1 MKQILKIV
9 VVVSLFFTACKSNE
23 LEDITGVYKGEFP
36 CGDCTG
42 IDNKMTLNAD
52 STFVLETVYK
62 GKGDDR
68 VFKDSG
74 RYSVK
79 ERKLVLKLKK
89 SPFKYE
95 IGDNFIELLD
105 IDGNKIVSELNYKL
119 SKQE

>member
-23 LEDITGVYKGEFP
+23 LKDITGVYKGEFP

-95 IGDNFIELLD
+95 IGDNYIELLD
-105 IDGNKIVSELNYKL
+105 IDGNKIKSELNYKL
-119 SKQE
+119 AKQE

>member
-9 VVVSLFFTACKSNE
+9 IVVSLFFTACKSNE
-23 LEDITGVYKGEFP
+23 LKDITGVYKGEFP

-62 GKGDDR
+62 GKGDGR

-89 SPFKYE
+89 TPFKYE

>member
-9 VVVSLFFTACKSNE
+9 VIISLFFAACKSNK
-23 LEDITGVYKGEFP
+23 LKDITGVYKGEFP

-68 VFKDSG
+68 FFKDSG